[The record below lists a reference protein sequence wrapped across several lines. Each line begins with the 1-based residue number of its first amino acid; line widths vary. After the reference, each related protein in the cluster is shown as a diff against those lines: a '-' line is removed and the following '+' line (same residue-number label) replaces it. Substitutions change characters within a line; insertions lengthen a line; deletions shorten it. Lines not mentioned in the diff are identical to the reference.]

1 MVYQELFLGKKI
13 GDVIYTDNEG
23 LREYFNEQMGSNF
36 NFCVTIKDIV
46 PHSYVCLDQL
56 KKQFRI
62 KTNKELH
69 QKLIEVFSYRN
80 DISQRKAM
88 IDEACKLMLSK
99 HPFSAPHF
107 LILRQEEELTIDQ
120 YKQILIILYIK
131 CKKIFG
137 AQSNNLQNVKL
148 KRRFS

>member
-1 MVYQELFLGKKI
+1 MLL
-13 GDVIYTDNEG
+13 YTDNEG
-23 LREYFNEQMGSNF
+23 LREYFNEQTGSNF

-46 PHSYVCLDQL
+46 PHSHVCLDQL

-80 DISQRKAM
+80 DISQRKSM

-99 HPFSAPHF
+99 HPFTCPAFSDFTSRRRTA
-107 LILRQEEELTIDQ
+107 I
-120 YKQILIILYIK
+120 
-131 CKKIFG
+131 
-137 AQSNNLQNVKL
+137 NNTNKSRL
-148 KRRFS
+148 SCI